1 MNPDFRST
9 QREYDAFFYR
19 EKRKGKTPIS
29 KELYDLERINRGK
42 FRSDGVYVGI
52 EWNQRLGLPKY
63 LKCFFDPKTGK
74 LDLEGIKNLTDSL
87 QKTVDTNPMTRIKR
101 FHIRKR
107 IRDIQTYLEK
117 EVEQSGKLKVK
128 NRFQQENFHALE
140 WKVWKT

>member
-117 EVEQSGKLKVK
+117 EVEQSGKLKTNNKFLQEK
-128 NRFQQENFHALE
+128 NYGLE
-140 WKVWKT
+140 WKV